1 LPGVWKLQQTVY
13 MYDTIVIGGGPGGY
27 VCAIRAAQL
36 GGNVCLVEK
45 NGLGGTCT
53 QRGCIPTKYL
63 HSLGDTIERAARAKK
78 NGLNIQIELNYKLL
92 KSRMEATVSKLA
104 SGIKLLLESNGV
116 DLLKGE
122 AHIISANKVAINDTM
137 IETKNIVIATG
148 SYPVCLLGYEFGEN
162 ILSTT
167 SILELEDLPKSIT
180 IIGGGYSGCEF
191 ASILNALGCKVSL
204 IEAEDHLMPFQIQE
218 IGNAVEKY
226 MTLAGV
232 NVMTKS
238 RVEKII
244 DNVAFVNGEK
254 LVAEKI
260 LVCIGRRPNINPNE
274 LNNIGIKFNQQG
286 ISVDEKMRTNI
297 YNVYAIGDVTG
308 IYELAHVASKQ
319 GEVAAE
325 NIMRIKDN
333 NNNDYYNND
342 IIDYRS
348 LPVCVFTHPEVAF
361 VGDLNGRSGEFPLTA
376 SAKANCLGDT
386 RGFVKVFEKEGRLV
400 GTYIVA
406 PHAGE
411 LIGEAALAI
420 KMKLSLKDI
429 FDTIHAHPTLPESFA
444 EAVRD
449 INSEAIHL
457 PTATRDR
464 IHKSIHP

>member
-1 LPGVWKLQQTVY
+1 

-27 VCAIRAAQL
+27 ACAIRAAQL
-36 GGNVCLVEK
+36 GGNVCLIEK

-63 HSLGDTIERAARAKK
+63 HSLGDISRRATGAKK
-78 NGLNIQIELNYKLL
+78 NGLNIQTELNYKLL
-92 KSRMEATVSKLA
+92 KSRVNATVSRLA
-104 SGIKLLLESNGV
+104 SGIKLLLKSNGIN
-116 DLLKGE
+116 LLEGE
-122 AHIISANKVAINDTM
+122 AHMISENKVEVNDIM
-137 IETKNIVIATG
+137 LETKNIVIATG
-148 SYPVCLLGYEFGEN
+148 SYPVCLQGYEFGEN
-162 ILSTT
+162 ILST
-167 SILELEDLPKSIT
+167 SSLLELEDLPTSIT

-191 ASILNALGCKVSL
+191 ASILNALGCKISL

-226 MTLAGV
+226 MMLDGI

-238 RVEKII
+238 RVDKII
-244 DNVAFVNGEK
+244 DNIALVNGKE

-260 LVCIGRRPNINPNE
+260 LVCIGRRPNTNFNE
-274 LNNIGIKFNQQG
+274 LNNIGIKYDQQG

-297 YNVYAIGDVTG
+297 PNLYAIGDVTG
-308 IYELAHVASKQ
+308 MYELAHVASKQ

-325 NIMRIKDN
+325 NIMGIKDN
-333 NNNDYYNND
+333 K
-342 IIDYRS
+342 IDYRS
-348 LPVCVFTHPEVAF
+348 LPVCIFTYPEVAF
-361 VGDLNGRSGEFPLTA
+361 VGDLNGRSGEFPLAA

-400 GTYIVA
+400 GTYIIA
-406 PHAGE
+406 SHAGE
-411 LIGEAALAI
+411 IIGEAALAI
-420 KMKLSLKDI
+420 KMKLTPKDV

-457 PTATRDR
+457 PAIRDR
-464 IHKSIHP
+464 IRKSVYP

>member
-1 LPGVWKLQQTVY
+1 MELEKEIIKGLLPSILELRKTSI

-27 VCAIRAAQL
+27 TCAIRAAQL
-36 GGNVCLVEK
+36 GGNVCLIEK

-63 HSLGDTIERAARAKK
+63 HSLGDIMRRAAGAKK

-92 KSRMEATVSKLA
+92 KSRLNATVSRLT
-104 SGIKLLLESNGV
+104 SGIKLLLKSNRV
-116 DLLKGE
+116 NLLEGE
-122 AHIISANKVAINDTM
+122 AHLISEKKVEVNGIIL
-137 IETKNIVIATG
+137 ETKNIVIATG
-148 SYPVCLLGYEFGEN
+148 SYPVCLQGYEFGKD
-162 ILSTT
+162 ILSTN
-167 SILELEDLPKSIT
+167 SLLELEDLPTSIT

-226 MTLAGV
+226 MTLEGI

-244 DNVAFVNGEK
+244 DNIGFVNGKE

-260 LVCIGRRPNINPNE
+260 LLCVGRRPNANPNE
-274 LNNIGIKFNQQG
+274 LNDIGIKFDQQG
-286 ISVDEKMRTNI
+286 ISVDERMRTNVP
-297 YNVYAIGDVTG
+297 NVYAIGDVTG
-308 IYELAHVASKQ
+308 MYELAHVASKQ

-325 NIMRIKDN
+325 NIMGIKDN
-333 NNNDYYNND
+333 K
-342 IIDYRS
+342 IDYRS
-348 LPVCVFTHPEVAF
+348 LPVCVFTYPEVAF
-361 VGDLNGRSGEFPLTA
+361 VGDLNGRSGEFPLAA

-386 RGFVKVFEKEGRLV
+386 RGFVKVFEKETRLV
-400 GTYIVA
+400 GTYIIA

-411 LIGEAALAI
+411 IIGEAALAI
-420 KMKLSLKDI
+420 KMKLTPKDV

-449 INSEAIHL
+449 INSGSIHL
-457 PTATRDR
+457 PARL
-464 IHKSIHP
+464 

>member
-1 LPGVWKLQQTVY
+1 

-36 GGNVCLVEK
+36 GGNVCIIEK

-63 HSLGDTIERAARAKK
+63 HSLGDTMKRAARAKK

-92 KSRMEATVSKLA
+92 KSRMEATVSRLA
-104 SGIKLLLESNGV
+104 SGIKLLLENNGV

-122 AHIISANKVAINDTM
+122 AHIVSANKVAVNDM
-137 IETKNIVIATG
+137 IIETKNIVIATG
-148 SYPVCLLGYEFGEN
+148 SYPVCLPGYEFGEN

-167 SILELEDLPKSIT
+167 SILELEDLPKSIA

-218 IGNAVEKY
+218 IGNAIEKY
-226 MTLAGV
+226 MTLDGV

-244 DNVAFVNGEK
+244 DNVVFVNGGEK

-260 LVCIGRRPNINPNE
+260 LICIGRRPNINPNE
-274 LNNIGIKFNQQG
+274 LNNIGLKFDDQQQG
-286 ISVDEKMRTNI
+286 ISIDEKMRTNI
-297 YNVYAIGDVTG
+297 HNVYAIGDVTG

-325 NIMRIKDN
+325 NIMGTKD
-333 NNNDYYNND
+333 DDDYNNS
-342 IIDYRS
+342 IDYRS

-361 VGDLNGRSGEFPLTA
+361 VGDLNGKSGEFPLAA

-386 RGFVKVFEKEGRLV
+386 RGVIKVFEKEGRLV

-411 LIGEAALAI
+411 MIGEAALAI
-420 KMKLSLKDI
+420 RMKLSLKDI
-429 FDTIHAHPTLPESFA
+429 YNTIHAHPTLPESFA

-457 PTATRDR
+457 PTARTRDP
-464 IHKSIHP
+464 IPKSIHP